1 MVGFFG
7 LLRPSEIC
15 AIRVEDVSL
24 PSSWSLAGP
33 FAVIRV
39 CSPKNARQMGR
50 QQFTEIRQADTI
62 NWLSWLVH
70 SRPQASSRLWSGEA
84 STFRTMFRNLCQ
96 RLNLGSLRLSP
107 ASLRAGGATWMLD
120 GKEEVSRI
128 RFLGRWSNLRS
139 REHYLQVARALQ
151 IAISLPHSATAQLK
165 TKLCKNFF
173 MLSLPCF
180 LAAEVA
186 PEKLSPNTSSRAILP
201 P

>member
-1 MVGFFG
+1 
-7 LLRPSEIC
+7 
-15 AIRVEDVSL
+15 
-24 PSSWSLAGP
+24 
-33 FAVIRV
+33 
-39 CSPKNARQMGR
+39 
-50 QQFTEIRQADTI
+50 
-62 NWLSWLVH
+62 
-70 SRPQASSRLWSGEA
+70 
-84 STFRTMFRNLCQ
+84 
-96 RLNLGSLRLSP
+96 
-107 ASLRAGGATWMLD
+107 MLD